1 MPDTPAASASAPKPT
16 TRGRGAPRPRG
27 GIQRKSK
34 AEREQ
39 FAKEEA
45 ERQKARAAEHE
56 ASTRGARAGSR
67 AVNRG
72 RGGGATPGQRQ
83 GPAAGSG
90 GVFGG
95 GGGGITTTQS
105 RHKYEGYA
113 ELLEGGVN
121 RRGPE
126 DGLPGDGDA
135 GGAAGASK
143 RSGGA
148 GAGGSRGGGGGGG
161 GGARAPTAGETVETT
176 TDDERDDGPKRDI
189 ERIWISSDEDEH
201 EHEHEADDAVM
212 SSSGKGKQKVTA
224 TNGASKSSRYRA
236 GLRPVR
242 APRMQRDEEDQ
253 TGRDRSGVGRKRPPP
268 SKKPDVGPQE
278 ISSDEHRERDGDG
291 DGGVEMDM
299 DMDMG
304 MDIDRDDSV
313 HFIKE
318 QPSSPDLRKRA
329 LKKQPGGVPHRH
341 HGPLKAFANE
351 TLEDRAERL
360 RMQDDV
366 DKLHHIFVPRNDN
379 STNGDVDHEPSN
391 LHDGKLLLFQLPP
404 LTPFLIDPGAFAD
417 SEPKFK
423 TEPST
428 ATNGTVDLDTL
439 PDAAPPTTETDGPVK
454 QDPDRNVL
462 EDKSASRNK
471 NQDQLLPGA
480 DGLLT
485 ATAPLEGRLPAGV
498 VGKLQVHRSGKVT
511 LDWGGTD
518 MEVKLGSEVDFL
530 QDVVLV
536 ERGGSNGDGDVA
548 QDDEHEHADSGGAGG
563 AAGGGKKDKD
573 TKGAGKAYALGHVRH
588 KMILIP
594 DWAKLYD

>member
-1 MPDTPAASASAPKPT
+1 MPDTPAASTPKPT

-56 ASTRGARAGSR
+56 ASTRGARGGSR

-72 RGGGATPGQRQ
+72 RGGATPAQRQ
-83 GPAAGSG
+83 GAAAGG

-95 GGGGITTTQS
+95 GGGGLTTTQS
-105 RHKYEGYA
+105 RQKYEGYA

-126 DGLPGDGDA
+126 DALPGDGDA
-135 GGAAGASK
+135 GGAGGSR

-148 GAGGSRGGGGGGG
+148 GTSKGGGGGGGG
-161 GGARAPTAGETVETT
+161 GGARAPMAGETIETT

-189 ERIWISSDEDEH
+189 ERIWISSDEDQDGDEAD
-201 EHEHEADDAVM
+201 ADDAIM
-212 SSSGKGKQKVTA
+212 SSSRKGKQRAPATTTA
-224 TNGASKSSRYRA
+224 PKPSRSGA

-242 APRMQRDEEDQ
+242 APRTRREEEDRP
-253 TGRDRSGVGRKRPPP
+253 GRDGSAMRRKRAPV

-278 ISSDEHRERDGDG
+278 VSSDDHRERDGDA
-291 DGGVEMDM
+291 VEMDM
-299 DMDMG
+299 DMDV
-304 MDIDRDDSV
+304 DREDSV
-313 HFIKE
+313 QFIKE
-318 QPSSPDLRKRA
+318 QTSSPELRKRA
-329 LKKQPGGVPHRH
+329 LKKQPGVPYR
-341 HGPLKAFANE
+341 HGPLKASANE
-351 TLEDRAERL
+351 TLEERAERL

-366 DKLHHIFVPRNDN
+366 DKLRHIFVPKNENTD
-379 STNGDVDHEPSN
+379 GDVDEPAGP
-391 LHDGKLLLFQLPP
+391 HDGKLLLFQLPP
-404 LTPFLIDPGAFAD
+404 LTPFLVKPGAFTTGTGTGTD
-417 SEPKFK
+417 SEPKVK
-423 TEPST
+423 TEPTTTTTTT
-428 ATNGTVDLDTL
+428 ATNGTVDLETL
-439 PDAAPPTTETDGPVK
+439 PDAPPTTTDGPVK
-454 QDPDRNVL
+454 HDPDRDGEAN
-462 EDKSASRNK
+462 KSSSSSRNK
-471 NQDQLLPGA
+471 SQIPLPGE

-485 ATAPLEGRLPAGV
+485 ATAPLRLPAGV
-498 VGKLQVHRSGKVT
+498 VGKLQVHKSGKVT

-536 ERGGSNGDGDVA
+536 ERGRRKQDGDEDEDEHANGDGG
-548 QDDEHEHADSGGAGG
+548 EGEGEGEGEGAGQ
-563 AAGGGKKDKD
+563 GKKD
-573 TKGAGKAYALGHVRH
+573 TKGRAYALGHVRQ
-588 KMILIP
+588 KLILIP